1 MRRLLM
7 AAGAVVGLAA
17 GSLAAVVAPAARA
30 ANASATWT
38 SVTASPM
45 PPPGV
50 NTSLVFDPATG
61 QLLAHDSSDDAACA
75 LPQDQVWTWDGAAW
89 TDHQQVGFPQARDNA
104 AFGYVPASR
113 QVVMFGGYANG
124 TCPGATFNG
133 LENQTWT
140 WNGSIWAQ
148 QHPAVSPPARY
159 TACAAADDATGQFLM
174 YGGMADGAD
183 GSVDLNDTWNWT
195 GANWQQLT
203 PATSPPGGECQMTYD
218 AARKM
223 VVMLVEAPAGAPD
236 AGVMQT
242 WIWNGGTWSHAAD
255 VPTAVP
261 GAGGPVPISFD
272 PDTQTDLAY
281 VGETTC
287 TQLGA
292 SHSSQCVQL
301 DQLWSFDGS
310 TWTQAQAA
318 NNPQTGAEF
327 AAAYD
332 AATHQFVISGG
343 ILNFFGPA
351 NEATLLY
358 SSPGSSTV
366 TPSRLA
372 GSNRQT
378 TAVAVSRSQFPTA
391 GSAQAVVLA
400 RADVFADAL
409 AGGPLAAAK
418 HAPLLLTS
426 SGSLDA
432 VTKAEITRVLPAGGT
447 VYVLGGTSALS
458 DAVASAISGLGDVVQ
473 RVAGA
478 DRFATAVAI
487 ADTVGDPSTVF
498 EASGTNFPDAL
509 SAVPAAIATHGAILL
524 TNGSAQS
531 NATLGY
537 LGAHAA
543 IRYAVGGPAAWADP
557 SAVALAGATR
567 YATSQAVALAFFPD
581 ATSISVAS
589 GVTFP
594 DALAGGVL
602 AGTTNQPIL
611 LVPPSGPLPEP
622 TTAYL
627 TTRHGTVTQNTVYGG
642 TSAIS
647 NTTVT
652 AIGNALK

>member
-1 MRRLLM
+1 MRRLLI
-7 AAGAVVGLAA
+7 AACTVVALAG
-17 GSLAAVVAPAARA
+17 GSLAAVGAPAAQA
-30 ANASATWT
+30 AGAPATWT
-38 SVTASPM
+38 SVTPSPM
-45 PPPGV
+45 PPPG
-50 NTSLVFDPATG
+50 TSSSLVFDPATG
-61 QLLAHDSSDDAACA
+61 QLLAYDSSNDANCT
-75 LPQDQVWTWDGAAW
+75 LLQDQVWTWDGAAW

-104 AFGYVPASR
+104 AFGYDPASR
-113 QVVMFGGYANG
+113 QVVMFSGYANG
-124 TCPGATFNG
+124 TCPGETFNG

-174 YGGMADGAD
+174 YGGMGDGP
-183 GSVDLNDTWNWT
+183 VDLADTWNWT
-195 GANWQQLT
+195 GTNWQQLT
-203 PATSPPGGECQMTYD
+203 PATSPPGGQCEMTYD
-218 AARKM
+218 AVRKI
-223 VVMLVEAPAGAPD
+223 VVMLVEARVGAPD

-242 WIWNGGTWSHAAD
+242 WIWNGSTWSHAAD

-272 PDTQTDLAY
+272 SDTQTDLAY

-287 TQLGA
+287 TQLGG
-292 SHSSQCVQL
+292 SHSAQCVQV

-310 TWTQAQAA
+310 AWTQAQAA

-332 AATHQFVISGG
+332 AATHQFVITGG
-343 ILNFFGPA
+343 ILNFTGPA

-366 TPSRLA
+366 TPARLA
-372 GSNRQT
+372 GTNRQA
-378 TAVAVSRSQFPTA
+378 TAVAVSQAQFPTA

-432 VTKAEITRVLPAGGT
+432 VTKAEITRVLPSGGT

-458 DAVASAISGLGDVVQ
+458 NGVASAISGLGDVVQ

-487 ADTVGDPSTVF
+487 AGAMGDPSTVF

-509 SAVPAAIATHGAILL
+509 SAVPAAIATHGAIVL

-531 NATLGY
+531 SATLGY
-537 LGAHAA
+537 LGAHAT

-557 SAVALAGATR
+557 SAVALAGANR
-567 YATSQAVALAFFPD
+567 YATSQAVALAFFPA
-581 ATSISVAS
+581 ATGISVAS

-602 AGTTNQPIL
+602 AGTTNQPML
-611 LVPPSGPLPEP
+611 LVPPTGPLPEP
-622 TTAYL
+622 PTAYL
-627 TTRHGTVTQNTVYGG
+627 STRHGMVTSALAYGG
-642 TSAIS
+642 TAAIS
-647 NTTVT
+647 NATVT

>member
-1 MRRLLM
+1 MRRLLI
-7 AAGAVVGLAA
+7 AAYTVVALAG
-17 GSLAAVVAPAARA
+17 GSLVAVVAPAAQA
-30 ANASATWT
+30 AGAAATWT
-38 SVTASPM
+38 SVTPSPM
-45 PPPGV
+45 PPPDV
-50 NTSLVFDPATG
+50 STSLVFDPATG
-61 QLLAHDSSDDAACA
+61 QLVAYDSSNDAACA
-75 LPQDQVWTWDGAAW
+75 LPQTQVWTWDGAAW
-89 TDHQQVGFPQARDNA
+89 TDHQQVGFPQARDGA

-113 QVVMFGGYANG
+113 QVVMFGGYANA
-124 TCPGATFNG
+124 TCPGETFNG

-174 YGGMADGAD
+174 YGGMGE
-183 GSVDLNDTWNWT
+183 GPVDLSDTWTWT
-195 GANWQQLT
+195 GTNWQQLT
-203 PATSPPGGECQMTYD
+203 PATSPPGGQCQMTYD
-218 AARKM
+218 AVRKV
-223 VVMLVEAPAGAPD
+223 VVMLVEARVGAPD

-242 WIWNGGTWSHAAD
+242 WIWNGSTWFHAAD

-261 GAGGPVPISFD
+261 GAGGPVPIGFD
-272 PDTQTDLAY
+272 PDTGTDLAY

-287 TQLGA
+287 TQVGA
-292 SHSSQCVQL
+292 SHSAQCVQT
-301 DQLWSFDGS
+301 DQLWTCDGS
-310 TWTQAQAA
+310 AWTQAPAA
-318 NNPQTGAEF
+318 NNPQTGAMF

-332 AATHQFVISGG
+332 AATHQFVITGG
-343 ILNFFGPA
+343 VLNFTGPA

-358 SSPGSSTV
+358 SSPASSTV

-372 GSNRQT
+372 GSNRQA
-378 TAVAVSRSQFPTA
+378 TAVAVSQAQFPTA
-391 GSAQAVVLA
+391 GSTQAVVLA

-447 VYVLGGTSALS
+447 VYVLGGTTALS
-458 DAVASAISGLGDVVQ
+458 SGVASAISGLGDVVQ
-473 RVAGA
+473 RIAGA

-487 ADTVGDPSTVF
+487 ADAMGDPSTVF

-509 SAVPAAIATHGAILL
+509 SAVPAAIATHAAIML
-524 TNGSAQS
+524 TKGSAQS
-531 NATLGY
+531 SATLGY
-537 LGAHAA
+537 LGAHAT

-567 YATSQAVALAFFPD
+567 YATSQAVALAFFPN
-581 ATSISVAS
+581 ATGISAAS
-589 GVTFP
+589 GATFP
-594 DALAGGVL
+594 DALAAGVL
-602 AGTTNQPIL
+602 AGTTNQPML

-622 TTAYL
+622 AAAYL
-627 TTRHGTVTQNTVYGG
+627 STRHGLVTTATAFGG
-642 TSAIS
+642 TAAIS
-647 NTTVT
+647 SATVT

>member
-1 MRRLLM
+1 MRRLLV
-7 AAGAVVGLAA
+7 AACTVVGSVAV
-17 GSLAAVVAPAARA
+17 VVAPAADA
-30 ANASATWT
+30 ANASATWS
-38 SVTASPM
+38 SVTPSPM
-45 PPPGV
+45 PPIGGSS
-50 NTSLVFDPATG
+50 SLVFDPATG
-61 QLLAHDSSDDAACA
+61 QLLAYDSETVGDCSQ
-75 LPQDQVWTWDGAAW
+75 PQTQVWTWDGAAW
-89 TDHQQVGFPQARDNA
+89 TKHQQIAPPQGRGEA
-104 AFGYVPASR
+104 AFGFDPASR
-113 QVVMFGGYANG
+113 QVVMFGGDAEG
-124 TCPGATFNG
+124 SCPGDTFNG
-133 LENQTWT
+133 LESETWT

-159 TACAAADDATGQFLM
+159 TACAAADEATGQFLM
-174 YGGMADGAD
+174 YGGMGDGP
-183 GSVDLNDTWNWT
+183 VDLNDTWNWT
-195 GANWQQLT
+195 GASWQQLT

-218 AARKM
+218 AARKV
-223 VVMLVEAPAGAPD
+223 VVMLVDAPAGAPD

-242 WIWNGGTWSHAAD
+242 WMWNGSTWTQAAD
-255 VPTAVP
+255 MGAPAVYLD
-261 GAGGPVPISFD
+261 GPVPVSFD
-272 PDTQTDLAY
+272 PDTGTDLAY
-281 VGETTC
+281 VGQTTC
-287 TQLGA
+287 TTLGPME
-292 SHSSQCVQL
+292 SQCVQT
-301 DQLWSFDGS
+301 DQLWTFDGS
-310 TWTQAQAA
+310 AWTQSPAA
-318 NNPQTGAEF
+318 NNPQTGAGF
-327 AAAYD
+327 AAAHD
-332 AATHQFVISGG
+332 AATHQYVIIGG
-343 ILNFFGPA
+343 LINYTGGA
-351 NEATLLY
+351 NDATLLY

-366 TPSRLA
+366 APARLA
-372 GSNRQT
+372 GTNRQA
-378 TAVAVSRSQFPTA
+378 TAVAVSRSQFPAA

-447 VYVLGGTSALS
+447 VYVLGGTSAIS
-458 DAVASAISGLGDVVQ
+458 DAVATAISGFGDVVQ

-487 ADTVGDPSTVF
+487 ADTMGDPNTVF

-509 SAVPAAIATHGAILL
+509 SAVPAAIAIRGTILL
-524 TNGSAQS
+524 TNGSTQAS
-531 NATLGY
+531 ATSAY
-537 LGAHAA
+537 LSAHATM
-543 IRYAVGGPAAWADP
+543 RYAVGGPAAWADP
-557 SAVALAGATR
+557 SAIALAGATR

-581 ATSISVAS
+581 ATRISVAS

-602 AGTTNQPIL
+602 AGTTNQPML

-627 TTRHGTVTQNTVYGG
+627 ITRHGTVTQSTVYGG